1 MPGFPKE
8 KTGHFLQTVSLP
20 EFQIPSDVH
29 CHPIVSARPLK
40 REKRES
46 CRTLGSL
53 ALVAVNRP
61 GALSCCSLRVFSLV
75 MIQPMRALL
84 QPPRQCHA
92 DDLNPA

>member
-1 MPGFPKE
+1 MSGFPKE

-20 EFQIPSDVH
+20 EFQTPSDVH

-61 GALSCCSLRVFSLV
+61 AVLSGFFLSCDDT
-75 MIQPMRALL
+75 
-84 QPPRQCHA
+84 A
-92 DDLNPA
+92 DASAVTTATAVSC